1 MQKIFTAEDYNSA
14 LDGYFKDLGAK
25 KILLVCDAFAE
36 NLRPYGYFADL
47 GRLGIEVIRF
57 SDFGPNPEY
66 DSVVSGVKSFN
77 ENGCDA
83 VAAIGGGSALD
94 VAKCIKLFAKMDSG
108 SNFLEQQAAFNNIPL
123 FVVPTTAGTG
133 SEATRFAVIYF
144 NGAKQSVTHDSII
157 PQAVLLDAEVLKS
170 LPEYQRKSTMLD
182 ALCHAAE
189 SFWSVNSTE
198 ESKAH
203 SKKAIRLILDNMDGY
218 LSNIPDANA
227 NMLLAANIA
236 GKAINITQTTAGH
249 AMCYKLTSLYGIAH
263 GHAAALCVKE
273 LFPYMI
279 SNVDKCID
287 KRGRSYLE
295 DTFADIALAFDC
307 SSAQE
312 AAARFGKL
320 FKGLELPVPK
330 ADEKDFE
337 ILKKSVNPVRLKNNP
352 IELDE
357 DTIDMLYHKILD

>member
-25 KILLVCDAFAE
+25 KILLVCDDFAE

-227 NMLLAANIA
+227 NMLLSANIA

-320 FKGLELPVPK
+320 FKGLKLPVPK